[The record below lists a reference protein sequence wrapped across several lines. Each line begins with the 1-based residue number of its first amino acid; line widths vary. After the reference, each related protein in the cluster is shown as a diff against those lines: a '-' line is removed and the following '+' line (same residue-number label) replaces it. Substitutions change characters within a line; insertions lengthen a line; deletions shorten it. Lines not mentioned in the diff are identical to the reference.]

1 MESRV
6 YLYMGEWSKSY
17 EASER
22 ILAGKSTLVNLN
34 DEGGKLP
41 NEFTSVEMITAY
53 EVFPQIAIMPDHSYF
68 TPSFLQEYEE
78 GKDLRPNKYYQANKM
93 EIILPS
99 KVVNLNSN
107 VLSRTGELYLNS
119 AEAAAHLNK
128 LPGSTY
134 PALETNRESL
144 YIRRL

>member
-1 MESRV
+1 MGNSIFIPFSTLSVDAMESRV

-53 EVFPQIAIMPDHSYF
+53 EVFQIAIMPDHSYF
-68 TPSFLQEYEE
+68 TLHFT
-78 GKDLRPNKYYQANKM
+78 R
-93 EIILPS
+93 I
-99 KVVNLNSN
+99 
-107 VLSRTGELYLNS
+107 
-119 AEAAAHLNK
+119 
-128 LPGSTY
+128 
-134 PALETNRESL
+134 
-144 YIRRL
+144 

>member
-22 ILAGKSTLVNLN
+22 VLAGKSTLVNLN

-53 EVFPQIAIMPDHSYF
+53 EVFPNSDYAGSLLTLPFIF
-68 TPSFLQEYEE
+68 TRIRRKE
-78 GKDLRPNKYYQANKM
+78 KDLRPNKYYQANKNGNYTS
-93 EIILPS
+93 I

-107 VLSRTGELYLNS
+107 VLS
-119 AEAAAHLNK
+119 A
-128 LPGSTY
+128 P
-134 PALETNRESL
+134 ESF
-144 YIRRL
+144 I

>member
-1 MESRV
+1 MGNSIFIPFSTLSVDAMESRV

-22 ILAGKSTLVNLN
+22 VLAGKSTLVNLN

-53 EVFPQIAIMPDHSYF
+53 EVFPNSDYAGSLLLY
-68 TPSFLQEYEE
+68 PSFYKNMRKEKIYVQTSII
-78 GKDLRPNKYYQANKM
+78 KQIKM

-107 VLSRTGELYLNS
+107 VLS
-119 AEAAAHLNK
+119 A
-128 LPGSTY
+128 P
-134 PALETNRESL
+134 ESF
-144 YIRRL
+144 I